1 MKNKKRYQFKRSFI
15 RSIERKTI
23 RQIVFLSKHEATEQL
38 ITSSRLKHSD
48 RFFAQS
54 TNMND
59 SYLNRGVWL
68 NEAHLPDAYFDTAIL
83 LITMIQLTNS
93 NGIRDG
99 YIFPALFCYRHYL
112 ELTMKDSL
120 NRFEGNGGLDD
131 LVVER
136 EHSLCKLWNKLKRY
150 IGDGEEK
157 EIVQNRIFEFN
168 NIDPNGELFRY
179 PYEISKEGWQLPS
192 SLPSGLHNIKKLKET
207 MIKVYQF
214 LEGINSLAYNY

>member
-23 RQIVFLSKHEATEQL
+23 RQLVFLSKHEASQHL
-38 ITSSRLKHSD
+38 WNYPQLKHSD
-48 RFFAQS
+48 RFFIQ
-54 TNMND
+54 TDNIND
-59 SYLNRGVWL
+59 SCINRGIEL
-68 NEAHLPDAYFDTAIL
+68 NEVHLPEAYFDTAIL
-83 LITMIQLTNS
+83 LVTMIQLTNS

-120 NRFEGNGGLDD
+120 NRFEGNGRLDN

-136 EHSLCKLWNKLKRY
+136 EHSLCRIWNKLKHY
-150 IGDGEEK
+150 IDEGEEK
-157 EIVQNRIFEFN
+157 EMVQNRIFEFN

-179 PYEISKEGWQLPS
+179 PYEISKEGWKYPS

-214 LEGINSLAYNY
+214 MNGINSLAYNY